1 MQQLKPQM
9 SHGLIMSNFQLSFME
24 QNVIQQ
30 SAKVLS
36 IGKVID
42 DPDVFEDEKDID
54 WRKSVWF

>member
-1 MQQLKPQM
+1 
-9 SHGLIMSNFQLSFME
+9 MSNFQLSFME